1 MPVDSN
7 DTQTAASDTT
17 ANTAVLHANN
27 GTIAGRP
34 LNTVVNG
41 AADKTSDGTNV
52 VTNAENYIDFGN
64 LADGETVADLKR
76 TVTGFYSSADAADSE
91 DADATTRTV
100 TYSLA
105 INNSNYV
112 LDESTK
118 TGTGT
123 IKRKG
128 LTIVAD
134 PVKRVQYAE
143 LPTSYTGS
151 VRGLVAGG
159 TGSASDFTFATD
171 PADKVSTVVPGN
183 YGIYG
188 WYDNRT
194 SGNYGRN
201 YTFMQDAGNSTAL
214 EVFNMKDYHDRKV
227 PISEVDAQNAGYSQ
241 MTPTNFGEF
250 FREPNAAIAYEQN
263 GQTAI
268 LNGNG
273 TASLMDTH
281 AKTADVLNGTGSYST
296 AMQLGG
302 SQTIGSISV
311 QAEDVVNIDS
321 GSVLDLQQDSIAV
334 ESLDPTT
341 GAGIQIIDAS
351 QPQAT
356 IIADSTLSDEE
367 KNYSDTATGKA
378 EVQTQDTAAGSNQ
391 ASASIE
397 TTQNGVNVAG

>member
-1 MPVDSN
+1 M
-7 DTQTAASDTT
+7 
-17 ANTAVLHANN
+17 
-27 GTIAGRP
+27 
-34 LNTVVNG
+34 
-41 AADKTSDGTNV
+41 
-52 VTNAENYIDFGN
+52 
-64 LADGETVADLKR
+64 
-76 TVTGFYSSADAADSE
+76 
-91 DADATTRTV
+91 

-227 PISEVDAQNAGYSQ
+227 PISEVD
-241 MTPTNFGEF
+241 
-250 FREPNAAIAYEQN
+250 EQN